1 MNLIYGVL
9 IGILA
14 GIFAGMFGIGGG
26 TVIIPL
32 LVLIFGMSQHMAQG
46 TSLVALLLPVG
57 LLATLEYYRNG
68 NADIKLGL
76 LIGLGLFAGGY
87 IGAYIANKM
96 KDPSLRKLFAL
107 FLVFVAIKM
116 FFKK

>member
-1 MNLIYGVL
+1 MKPVSGIF
-9 IGILA
+9 IGIIS

-32 LVLIFGMSQHMAQG
+32 LVLLFGMSQHMAQG

-76 LIGLGLFAGGY
+76 IIGLGLFIGGY
-87 IGAYIANKM
+87 IGAYIANKLN
-96 KDPSLRKLFAL
+96 DPSLRKIFAV
-107 FLVFVAIKM
+107 FLLFVAIKM

>member
-1 MNLIYGVL
+1 MGILEGII

-14 GIFAGMFGIGGG
+14 GIFAGLFGIGGG

-32 LVLIFGMSQHMAQG
+32 LVLVYGMNEHLAQG

-57 LLATLEYYRNG
+57 LLATLEYYKNG

-76 LIGLGLFAGGY
+76 LIGLGLFIGGY
-87 IGAYIANKM
+87 IGAYIANKLS
-96 KDPSLRKLFAL
+96 DPILRKLFAI
-107 FLVFVAIKM
+107 FLVFVSLKM
-116 FFKK
+116 FFKQ

>member
-1 MNLIYGVL
+1 MNLIYGIL
-9 IGILA
+9 IGTLA
-14 GIFAGMFGIGGG
+14 GIFAGLFGIGGG

-32 LVLIFGMSQHMAQG
+32 LVLIFGMTQHMAQG

-57 LLATLEYYRNG
+57 LLATLQYYKNG

-76 LIGLGLFAGGY
+76 IIGIGLFIGGY
-87 IGAYIANKM
+87 IGAYAANRI

-116 FFKK
+116 FLKK

>member
-1 MNLIYGVL
+1 MNVFYSLL
-9 IGILA
+9 IGIIA

-32 LVLIFGMSQHMAQG
+32 LVLFFGMSQHMAQG

-57 LLATLEYYRNG
+57 LLATMEYYRNG

-76 LIGLGLFAGGY
+76 VIGFGLFIGGY
-87 IGAYIANKM
+87 MGAYAANRL
-96 KDPSLRKLFAL
+96 KDPSLRKLFAV
-107 FLVFVAIKM
+107 FLLFVAIKM